1 MSVVITDAV
10 DLPSKIKKAGVPFTL
25 AVLLMSV
32 AGLGFAV
39 KGLYD
44 EKSDTRLAVIET
56 RMDEMNNRL
65 DKMDAKFEARF
76 DKLDAKLDRALER

>member
-10 DLPSKIKKAGVPFTL
+10 DLPGKIKKAGVPFTL

-32 AGLGFAV
+32 VGLSFAV

-44 EKSDTRLAVIET
+44 EKSDTRLAVLET
-56 RMDEMNNRL
+56 RMDEMDRKL
-65 DKMDAKFEARF
+65 DKMDAKL
-76 DKLDAKLDRALER
+76 DKIDTKLDRALER

>member
-10 DLPSKIKKAGVPFTL
+10 DLPGKIKKAGIPFTL
-25 AVLLMSV
+25 AVPLMSV
-32 AGLGFAV
+32 AGLSFAV

-56 RMDEMNNRL
+56 RLDEMDKKL
-65 DKMDAKFEARF
+65 DKI
-76 DKLDAKLDRALER
+76 DAKLDRVLER

>member
-10 DLPSKIKKAGVPFTL
+10 DLPGKIKKAGVPFTL
-25 AVLLMSV
+25 AVLLMAV

-56 RMDEMNNRL
+56 RLDEMDKKL
-65 DKMDAKFEARF
+65 DKMDAK
-76 DKLDAKLDRALER
+76 LDRLLER

>member
-10 DLPSKIKKAGVPFTL
+10 DLPGKIKKAGVPFTL

-56 RMDEMNNRL
+56 RLDEMDKKL
-65 DKMDAKFEARF
+65 DKI
-76 DKLDAKLDRALER
+76 DAKLDRVLER